1 VVTPPP
7 ASAAGLV
14 VSSAPALEHL
24 DTFLA
29 AHPPFDALELSVRR
43 ALGADAVEVSFATGK
58 LALVE
63 DGPPA
68 RGLYLILSGSMDIVH
83 EGEVIQVLEPGECFG
98 HPSLLT
104 GMAPAFTV
112 RAREPSVCARFT
124 AADSR
129 RVLGTEAGATYV
141 ATTLRQ
147 RLTRAG
153 HTVHGLLD
161 VGTTPVSAIA
171 RPAVFCDAQATI
183 RDAAV
188 ALGQAGVSA
197 LLVRLGDD
205 ELGMISDA
213 DIRAYVAEGAP
224 DLDAPVRVLARSP
237 VATVPVAQLAVEAT
251 VDMLAAGTGHVAVL
265 DGERI
270 AGMLSASDLLGLD
283 ARSPIALRHTIL
295 GAATEDV
302 LTAAASHLP
311 KLFGLLERAG
321 VPPRD
326 IGRVLS
332 LQHDALVTRLIDFS
346 LSRNGPAPL
355 LWAWLDLGSAA
366 RREFTLA
373 SDQDNALAYGS
384 PEPEAAQE
392 VDEYFARLGRDVN
405 AGLARCGV
413 GVDNDGVLAGER
425 RWRMSK
431 PDWIRT
437 FDECLREPD
446 ESHLIRAS
454 VAFDFRPAAGGLTIA
469 ASLNDRVRA
478 SREHPPF
485 MQLMART
492 ATGYPVALGFRG
504 QLAVEKHGPDAGRLD
519 LKRGA
524 IVPLVNLVRFHALAN
539 GVTISP
545 TLDRIDA
552 VAGAGGLEPGV
563 AESLH
568 EAFDVIARLRF
579 AHHAACIADG
589 RPPDNL
595 IDPGALAPIARADL
609 REALHSVRRAQKPIG
624 P

>member
-1 VVTPPP
+1 
-7 ASAAGLV
+7 
-14 VSSAPALEHL
+14 L

-29 AHPPFDALELSVRR
+29 AHPPFDALDAEVRR
-43 ALGADAVEVSFATGK
+43 DLGEEAAEVSFTAGK
-58 LALVE
+58 LVLVE
-63 DGPPA
+63 DGLPA
-68 RGLYLILSGSMDIVH
+68 QGLYVILSGSMDIVH
-83 EGEVIQVLEPGECFG
+83 EGEAIQVLEPGECFG

-112 RAREPSVCARFT
+112 RAREPSVCARFS
-124 AADSR
+124 AGASR
-129 RVLGTEAGATYV
+129 RVLGTEAGAAYV

-161 VGTTPVSAIA
+161 VGTTPVSAIT
-171 RPAVFCDAQATI
+171 RPAVFCDPEATI
-183 RDAAV
+183 REAAD
-188 ALGQAGVSA
+188 ALGEQGVSA

-205 ELGMISDA
+205 ELGIVTDA
-213 DIRAYVAEGAP
+213 DIRACVVKGAP
-224 DLDAPVRVLARSP
+224 DFDAPVRKLARSP
-237 VATVPVAQLAVEAT
+237 VATVPAAQLAVEAT
-251 VDMLAAGTGHVAVL
+251 VDMLAAGEDHVAVL

-270 AGMLSASDLLGLD
+270 AGMLSAGDLLGLD

-295 GAATEDV
+295 GAANEDV
-302 LTAAASHLP
+302 LVGAASHLP
-311 KLFGLLERAG
+311 KLFGLLLRAG

-346 LSRNGPAPL
+346 LSRHGPAPR

-384 PEPEAAQE
+384 SPPEDAQE
-392 VDEYFARLGRDVN
+392 VDEYFARLGTDVN

-413 GVDNDGVLAGER
+413 GVDNDGVLAGDR

-431 PDWIRT
+431 SDWMRT
-437 FDECLREPD
+437 FDDCLRVPD

-454 VAFDFRPAAGGLTIA
+454 VAFDFRPAAGGLSIA
-469 ASLNDRVRA
+469 ASLNERIRA
-478 SREHPPF
+478 SREHPDL
-485 MQLMART
+485 MRLMART

-504 QLAVEKHGPDAGRLD
+504 QIAVEKHGPDAGTVD

-524 IVPLVNLVRFHALAN
+524 IIPLVNLVRFHALAN

-552 VAGAGGLEPGV
+552 VASAGGIEPGV
-563 AESLH
+563 AEALR
-568 EAFDVIARLRF
+568 EAFDVIMRLRF
-579 AHHAACIADG
+579 EHHAACVADG
-589 RPPDNL
+589 AAPDNL
-595 IDPGALAPIARADL
+595 VDPEALAPIARGDL
-609 REALHSVRRAQKPIG
+609 REALHSVRRAQKLLAVWAP
-624 P
+624 